1 MIKVYIA
8 LNKLLFIS
16 GILLF
21 FNVSNP
27 NAQQT
32 DSTSAGYMY
41 FINSNPFNA
50 EVYHRDSLLGLT
62 PLRFISEYKLSGNI
76 LIRKKNYKE
85 VYFSI
90 GEYDFSRGV
99 EIMLVSILPV
109 AEKIVI
115 KDKRTGFIR
124 KRSFIKVITS
134 GILAVTTGTLAYT
147 TKEKANDFYNHYLSD
162 RSQGNLDKANKYDL
176 YSGISL
182 AVMQISVAGLIYFL
196 FLE

>member
-21 FNVSNP
+21 LNVNNP

-50 EVYHRDSLLGLT
+50 EVYYKDSLLGLT
-62 PLRFISEYKLSGNI
+62 PLRFLSDEKLSGNI
-76 LIRKKNYKE
+76 LVKKKNYKE
-85 VYFSI
+85 NIFNI
-90 GEYDFSRGV
+90 GEYDFSRGI
-99 EIMLVSILPV
+99 EIMLVSKLPV
-109 AEKIVI
+109 TEKVVI
-115 KDKRTGFIR
+115 KDKRTGFI
-124 KRSFIKVITS
+124 KNRSLIKVITS
-134 GILAVTTGTLAYT
+134 GVLAVTTGALAYT
-147 TKEKANDFYNHYLSD
+147 AKEKANDFYNHYLSD
-162 RSQGNLDKANKYDL
+162 RSQINLDKANKYDL

-182 AVMQISVAGLIYFL
+182 AVMQISIAGLIYFL

>member
-16 GILLF
+16 GFLLF
-21 FNVSNP
+21 INVSNP

-50 EVYHRDSLLGLT
+50 EVYYRDSLLGLT

-85 VYFSI
+85 VYFNI

>member
-8 LNKLLFIS
+8 LNRLLFIS

-21 FNVSNP
+21 FNVSNL

-32 DSTSAGYMY
+32 DSIPAGYIY

-50 EVYHRDSLLGLT
+50 EVYYKDSLLGLT
-62 PLRFISEYKLSGNI
+62 PLRFISNDKLSGNI
-76 LIRKKNYKE
+76 LIKKKNYRD
-85 VYFSI
+85 VYFNI
-90 GEYDFSRGV
+90 GEYDFSRGA

-115 KDKRTGFIR
+115 KDKRTGFIK
-124 KRSFIKVITS
+124 KRSFIKVVTS
-134 GILAVTTGTLAYT
+134 GILAITTGAIAYT

-162 RSQGNLDKANKYDL
+162 RSQSNLDKANKYDL

-182 AVMQISVAGLIYFL
+182 ALMQISIAGLIYFL

>member
-8 LNKLLFIS
+8 LNKILFIS

-50 EVYHRDSLLGLT
+50 EVYYRDSLLGLT
-62 PLRFISEYKLSGNI
+62 PLRFISEDKLSGNI
-76 LIRKKNYKE
+76 LIRKKNYKDKT
-85 VYFSI
+85 FNI
-90 GEYDFSRGV
+90 GEYDFSRGA
-99 EIMLVSILPV
+99 EIMLESKLLTDK
-109 AEKIVI
+109 KIVI
-115 KDKRTGFIR
+115 KDKRTGFIK
-124 KRSFIKVITS
+124 KRSFLKVITS
-134 GILAVTTGTLAYT
+134 GMSAVTTGMLAYT

-162 RSQGNLDKANKYDL
+162 RSQSNLDKANKYDL

-182 AVMQISVAGLIYFL
+182 AVMQISIAGLIYFL